1 MEQIL
6 KSIYRT
12 WENRIQG
19 IRNNNDIEWFQRIF
33 NITQNTFYT
42 QYNKKE
48 QCLIAYKAQNYKELT
63 ENYERLNYL
72 QNQNFESNMTKQ
84 LALKEQTQ
92 KLDFIRKRASNV
104 IKAEIKLKTVYNEF
118 CQKADETFDRLQ
130 NIFINLPEQQQ
141 NQDQQIGLTPRR
153 IRRFQL
159 FTADESHVGDQ
170 CSICMEDVE
179 VGRRM
184 RRLNCDGQHYFCKQ
198 CIEGWFAEHNTC
210 PLCRHVFV

>member
-19 IRNNNDIEWFQRIF
+19 IINNNDIEWFQRIF

-72 QNQNFESNMTKQ
+72 QNQNFESNTTKQ

-130 NIFINLPEQQQ
+130 NIFINLPEQ
-141 NQDQQIGLTPRR
+141 
-153 IRRFQL
+153 
-159 FTADESHVGDQ
+159 
-170 CSICMEDVE
+170 
-179 VGRRM
+179 
-184 RRLNCDGQHYFCKQ
+184 
-198 CIEGWFAEHNTC
+198 
-210 PLCRHVFV
+210 